1 MREAKQIYA
10 AVEETVEKL
19 GPNLFVSVANAGVT
33 QVKPLLECTP
43 EYVSAMLRIPCPR
56 LIAMPGSSRTRSA
69 LTFSDS

>member
-43 EYVSAMLRIPCPR
+43 EYVSLLRIAHACKV
-56 LIAMPGSSRTRSA
+56 
-69 LTFSDS
+69 